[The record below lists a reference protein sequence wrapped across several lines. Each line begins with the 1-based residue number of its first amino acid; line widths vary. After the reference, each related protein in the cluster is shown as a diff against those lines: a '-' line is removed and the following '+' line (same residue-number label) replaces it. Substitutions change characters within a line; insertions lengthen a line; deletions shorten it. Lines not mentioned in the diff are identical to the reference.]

1 MKKKFLSLLVLLS
14 VPVGVLNAATVNG
27 NYETAKKQTDNY
39 ITRFTMH
46 DNYIEMGSNVPYS
59 FDGTNSI
66 RSGFKNGGLIN
77 KKEIELSTYK
87 NDSYLFT
94 GASYF
99 TMTEE
104 GNNIYNVNINKLSL
118 VAKTE
123 ESGTRVTELVK
134 PNTKV
139 TGSGSRNNPWV
150 FIRKFKVEFNGNT
163 ADSGKMDSIICDFGN
178 DCALPKNVYKKTG
191 YTFDGWSTRPNEIA
205 DYSDGGYA
213 NITNVPFDNV
223 VVLYAKWKANNYN
236 VVFDGNNHSSG
247 ATAAVTC
254 TYNEDCTLP
263 SNGFSKTGYTFKGWS
278 TTKGGSIK
286 YENNGYVRNLTPV
299 KDATV
304 TLYAVWEAN
313 RYTVKFDKN
322 SSEATGNVGSIVCT
336 YDKACTL
343 PANNFTRVGA
353 TFDGWAVTSSTAVQ
367 YKDKAS
373 VKNLTAT
380 ANGTYTLYAHWNTI
394 TYSIKY
400 DYAGGSA
407 GSYHPTSAKYGEV
420 INISNPSKSCYSF
433 TGWTI
438 SGYDS
443 ATAKSG
449 NNSGN
454 VNSSIKGKTT
464 ATFFK
469 NLISSITTNSRS
481 TSTDSKN
488 YTKEELMREK
498 AEQRAQAEK
507 EKYKNEQNHPQK
519 DDSSSLKEKYDKTGK
534 ETCDARCQME
544 KNSKAWRDSTNK
556 AGATNSSSKSGST
569 STTGVVTFTANWGS
583 YSCGSS
589 SSGGSHSG
597 GSHSGGSYSGGSSSS
612 GSSCDTRCQ
621 MEKNS
626 KAWHEATTKEE
637 KDKLKAEN
645 EKLRNDLPECKSGCD
660 DPKHDGRLV
669 DKDGNCVYTGVAKTC

>member
-14 VPVGVLNAATVNG
+14 VPVGVLSAATVNG
-27 NYETAKKQTDNY
+27 NYETAKKQTNNY

-59 FDGTNSI
+59 FDGANSI
-66 RSGFKNGGLIN
+66 RNGFTNGGLIN

-104 GNNIYNVNINKLSL
+104 GSNIYNVNINKLSL

-123 ESGTRVTELVK
+123 ESGIRVTELVK

-205 DYSDGGYA
+205 DFSDEGYA

-263 SNGFSKTGYTFKGWS
+263 SNGFSRTGYTFKGWS

-313 RYTVKFDKN
+313 TYTVKFDKN
-322 SSEATGNVGSIVCT
+322 SSEATGNVGSVVCT

-353 TFDGWAVTSSTAVQ
+353 TFNGWAVTSNTAVQ
-367 YKDKAS
+367 YKNKAI

-380 ANGTYTLYAHWNTI
+380 ANGTYTLYAHWNVI

-420 INISNPSKSCYSF
+420 VNISNPSKSCYSF

-454 VNSSIKGKTT
+454 VNSSISGKTT

-469 NLISSITTNSRS
+469 NLISSITTNSKS
-481 TSTDSKN
+481 TSTNSKN
-488 YTKEELMREK
+488 YTREELMK
-498 AEQRAQAEK
+498 GK
-507 EKYKNEQNHPQK
+507 G
-519 DDSSSLKEKYDKTGK
+519 KYDTTRG
-534 ETCDARCQME
+534 EPCDTRCQME
-544 KNSKAWRDSTNK
+544 RNSKAWHDSTNK
-556 AGATNSSSKSGST
+556 AGNTTTSTKSGST
-569 STTGVVTFTANWGS
+569 STTGVVTFTANWGG
-583 YSCGSS
+583 YSCGSPSYGGHSGGS

-597 GSHSGGSYSGGSSSS
+597 GSSSG

-626 KAWHEATTKEE
+626 KAWHNASSQEE
-637 KDKLKAEN
+637 KDRLKAEN
-645 EKLRNDLPECKSGCD
+645 QKLKNDLPECKNGCTD
-660 DPKHDGRLV
+660 KKGDGRLT
-669 DKDGNCVYTGVAKTC
+669 DSKGNCVYTGVAKSC

>member
-14 VPVGVLNAATVNG
+14 VPVGVLSAATVNG
-27 NYETAKKQTDNY
+27 NYETAKKQTNNY

-46 DNYIEMGSNVPYS
+46 DNYIETGSNVPYS

-66 RSGFKNGGLIN
+66 RNGFTNGGLIN
-77 KKEIELSTYK
+77 KKEIELSTIK

-104 GNNIYNVNINKLSL
+104 GSNIYNVNINKLSL

-123 ESGTRVTELVK
+123 ESGIRVTELVK

-205 DYSDGGYA
+205 DFSDEGYA

-263 SNGFSKTGYTFKGWS
+263 SNGFNRTGYTFKGWS
-278 TTKGGSIK
+278 TTKGGSVK

-313 RYTVKFDKN
+313 TYTVKFDKN
-322 SSEATGNVGSIVCT
+322 SSEATGNVGSVVCT

-353 TFDGWAVTSSTAVQ
+353 TFDGWAVTSNTAVQ
-367 YKDKAS
+367 YKNKAI

-380 ANGTYTLYAHWNTI
+380 ANGTYTLYAHWKINTYNI
-394 TYSIKY
+394 TYSY
-400 DYAGGSA
+400 GGGSA
-407 GSYHPTSAKYGEV
+407 GNYHPSSAKYGEV
-420 INISNPSKSCYSF
+420 INISNPTRSCYSF
-433 TGWTI
+433 RGWTI
-438 SGYDS
+438 SGYNS
-443 ATAKSG
+443 TYAKSG
-449 NNSGN
+449 SSSTN
-454 VNSSIKGKTT
+454 VNTAIRGTT
-464 ATFFK
+464 SATYFK
-469 NLISSITTNSRS
+469 DL
-481 TSTDSKN
+481 
-488 YTKEELMREK
+488 
-498 AEQRAQAEK
+498 
-507 EKYKNEQNHPQK
+507 
-519 DDSSSLKEKYDKTGK
+519 
-534 ETCDARCQME
+534 
-544 KNSKAWRDSTNK
+544 
-556 AGATNSSSKSGST
+556 ATNGT
-569 STTGVVTFTANWGS
+569 VTFTANWGS
-583 YSCGSS
+583 YSCGSPS
-589 SSGGSHSG
+589 GGGHSGGYSGGSHSG
-597 GSHSGGSYSGGSSSS
+597 GSHSSG

-626 KAWHEATTKEE
+626 AAWHNASSQAE
-637 KDKLKAEN
+637 KDRLKAEN
-645 EKLRNDLPECKSGCD
+645 QRLKNDLPECSGGCTD
-660 DPKHDGRLV
+660 KKGDGRLT
-669 DKDGNCVYTGVAKTC
+669 DSKGNCVYTGVAKTC